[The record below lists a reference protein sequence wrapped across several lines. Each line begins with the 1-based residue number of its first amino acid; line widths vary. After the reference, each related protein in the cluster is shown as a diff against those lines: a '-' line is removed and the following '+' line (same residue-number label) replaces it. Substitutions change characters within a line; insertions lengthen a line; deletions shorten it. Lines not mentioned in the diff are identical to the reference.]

1 MASRFPLREQRK
13 AETREKLMR
22 SAAKLFA
29 RNGYEATTLEDVAE
43 DAGLHVQTLYRHF
56 PTKQD
61 LATAGDQDL
70 LERFRQAI
78 LDPDRAGNTFEFWR
92 DWVAQAAGW
101 VMRDGGTNYRRYL
114 RSSARLPAVSVRLK
128 AIQDQYEDLLTQS
141 LARDIGESEQRV
153 GRARLIAGMLLAGN
167 SYVVRSYA
175 TEKFDLVA
183 EAVAVTEAVEDM
195 FGHLVKENACERNL
209 KETLP

>member
-22 SAAKLFA
+22 SAARLFA
-29 RNGYEATTLEDVAE
+29 SNGYEATTLEDVAE

-61 LATAGDQDL
+61 LATSGDQDL

-78 LDPDRAGNTFEFWR
+78 LDPERTGNTFEFWR

-101 VMRDGGTNYRRYL
+101 VVRDGGANYRRYL

-141 LARDIGESEQRV
+141 LARDIGECEQRV

-175 TEKFDLVA
+175 QEKFDLVA
-183 EAVAVTEAVEDM
+183 EAVAVTEAVEGM
-195 FGHLVKENACERNL
+195 FGYLVSEKNRLE
-209 KETLP
+209 